1 MVHEHSDIFML
12 VLGTMRRTRKPVSR
26 TRYASRNK
34 EWVTRRK
41 GRVMSCVLAVGQV
54 YIHKACEIL

>member
-1 MVHEHSDIFML
+1 MVHEHSDMFML

-26 TRYASRNK
+26 IRYASRNK

-41 GRVMSCVLAVGQV
+41 GKVISSVSAVG
-54 YIHKACEIL
+54 